1 MLFNLIMNFIS
12 PYSLS
17 TMLRPVTLSCG
28 HSGCQ
33 DCLAKLS
40 AMATH
45 PRCPLCKKNID
56 SDLNINFSLHA
67 ITSHFEVYCT
77 NDGCQW
83 KGNFGCS
90 EEHSNRCGKFKIQCE
105 NNGCHQFLRREE
117 MESHLLECPKQQT
130 SCSHCGGSIAREWL
144 QTHITSWCSRK
155 LISCPLGCKMIL
167 PRYHLT
173 LHFSECPEKAIR
185 CHVSGCT
192 AIVRRK
198 HMQEH
203 VLKAAS
209 SHAILQEGKVQRLL
223 GIMHFKKRSPVLE

>member
-1 MLFNLIMNFIS
+1 MDYFVVWTDKKNRFRWFKACMLFNLIMNFIS

-83 KGNFGCS
+83 KGNFGYS
-90 EEHSNRCGKFKIQCE
+90 EEQSNMSKVKTP
-105 NNGCHQFLRREE
+105 
-117 MESHLLECPKQQT
+117 MWKQQM
-130 SCSHCGGSIAREWL
+130 SPIPQVRRNG
-144 QTHITSWCSRK
+144 ITSLVVSK
-155 LISCPLGCKMIL
+155 TTNLLF
-167 PRYHLT
+167 T
-173 LHFSECPEKAIR
+173 LWWIHSKGMVAQ
-185 CHVSGCT
+185 T
-192 AIVRRK
+192 
-198 HMQEH
+198 
-203 VLKAAS
+203 
-209 SHAILQEGKVQRLL
+209 
-223 GIMHFKKRSPVLE
+223 

>member
-17 TMLRPVTLSCG
+17 TMLRPVRLSCG

-40 AMATH
+40 AMVTH

-67 ITSHFEVYCT
+67 ITSHFEVYCS

-90 EEHSNRCGKFKIQCE
+90 EEHSNRCGKLKPQCE
-105 NNGCHQFLRREE
+105 NNGCHQLLRREE

-130 SCSHCGGSIAREWL
+130 SCSHCGGSIANTHHVLVFPQTNLLPAWL
-144 QTHITSWCSRK
+144 QNDLTTVCIAYA
-155 LISCPLGCKMIL
+155 MD
-167 PRYHLT
+167 YLT
-173 LHFSECPEKAIR
+173 LLLYHF
-185 CHVSGCT
+185 V
-192 AIVRRK
+192 
-198 HMQEH
+198 
-203 VLKAAS
+203 
-209 SHAILQEGKVQRLL
+209 
-223 GIMHFKKRSPVLE
+223 IMR

>member
-1 MLFNLIMNFIS
+1 MNFIS
-12 PYSLS
+12 PCSLS
-17 TMLRPVTLSCG
+17 IMLRPVTLSCG

-90 EEHSNRCGKFKIQCE
+90 EEHSNRCAKLKLQCE
-105 NNGCHQFLRREE
+105 NNGCHQFLRRGE
-117 MESHLLECPKQQT
+117 MVSHLLECPKKQT

-144 QTHITSWCSRK
+144 QRHITSWCSHK

-167 PRYHLT
+167 PRCVL
-173 LHFSECPEKAIR
+173 
-185 CHVSGCT
+185 
-192 AIVRRK
+192 
-198 HMQEH
+198 HMQGT
-203 VLKAAS
+203 
-209 SHAILQEGKVQRLL
+209 IWPFYWITLL
-223 GIMHFKKRSPVLE
+223 